1 MPRGGIRAKLP
12 LVRLAQRRSMS
23 IFVRVDPGFLWRTQ
37 LESFQSCRMH
47 STFASEL
54 LHSPDVEC
62 APIACRFAR
71 GETDFIAF
79 RINGLTKAVDP
90 TVAEC
95 FVHSF
100 GPGDDWVT
108 GPLFVKTDPL
118 FALLLAVIF
127 EPRSKLRGSGKED
140 RRGRSWFHIAAI
152 VA

>member
-1 MPRGGIRAKLP
+1 
-12 LVRLAQRRSMS
+12 
-23 IFVRVDPGFLWRTQ
+23 
-37 LESFQSCRMH
+37 MH

-62 APIACRFAR
+62 APIARRLAR

-127 EPRSKLRGSGKED
+127 EPRSKLRGRGKED